1 MGKAGSARARSGDAA
16 YGSAMSDHEERLD
29 FNGTKR
35 RIREVPP
42 LIYSP
47 HTSDHPEPL
56 DRHPK
61 DDDEKERL
69 RLAELERIRTLIEVA
84 EEKRNFK
91 LMDAYAAHVEGAKQ
105 SKAASKLFLHAFVQ
119 FPTDIEITPESEVE
133 MLAQAVAFIN
143 RNYGGN
149 AVFHARLDRDEKGR
163 HGVDVFYAPR
173 YEKTTAKGVTEWISL
188 SKFSKEMA
196 RDRLGKRQKTVKNK
210 TTGEFDPVVDEKTG
224 EPVMLW
230 NDSGYFQGR
239 ALQDAWH
246 EHLRDDMGLEWAER
260 GKRKKSREPDRV
272 EPEEYAAEQEA
283 KKFQA
288 ELEHQLKPKKFKL
301 KHPTATFGDEP
312 EPETPPKRPYEDEVG
327 NLLANTKQ
335 EALKAAERAVEGRMK
350 DVEGEAVQMRSEAQQ
365 ELSEARRARS
375 EAEQALDFERDQAR
389 MEVEAA
395 NTHGITDYR
404 SAYRH
409 AEERQAFRISS
420 LETKLA
426 TAEKKSALW
435 EGSFQILIKALKAI
449 LSDDL
454 YQSVKQI
461 FDPEFDKLKED
472 LSKPPEPKT
481 PLQNFGRDNPTP
493 S

>member
-1 MGKAGSARARSGDAA
+1 MGKSGSARARSGDAA
-16 YGSAMSDHEERLD
+16 YGAAMSDHEERLD

-61 DDDEKERL
+61 DDEEKERL

-173 YEKTTAKGVTEWISL
+173 YEKTAAKGVTEWISL
-188 SKFSKEMA
+188 SKFSKELA

-210 TTGEFDPVVDEKTG
+210 KTGEFDPVFDKDG
-224 EPVMLW
+224 EPVMVW

-246 EHLRDDMGLEWAER
+246 EHLRDDMGLDWAER
-260 GKRKKSREPDRV
+260 GKRKTSREPDRV

-283 KKFQA
+283 AKFQA
-288 ELEHQLKPKKFKL
+288 ELEHQIKPKKFKL

-312 EPETPPKRPYEDEVG
+312 EPETPPTRPYEDEVG

-335 EALKAAERAVEGRMK
+335 KALKAAESAVERRRNA
-350 DVEGEAVQMRSEAQQ
+350 VEEEVTQMRAAAQQ

-404 SAYRH
+404 SAYRD
-409 AEERQAFRISS
+409 AEERNAFRISS

-426 TAEKKSALW
+426 AAEKAVGLW
-435 EGSFQILIKALKAI
+435 KGGFEILVKTLKGI
-449 LSDDL
+449 LPENL
-454 YQSVKQI
+454 YQSVKQK
-461 FDPEFDKLKED
+461 FDPEFNQLKEN
-472 LSKPPEPKT
+472 LEKPEQSRPRPKS
-481 PLQNFGRDNPTP
+481 GWSGP
-493 S
+493 SGP

>member
-29 FNGTKR
+29 FNGSKR

-91 LMDAYAAHVEGAKQ
+91 LMDAYAAHVEGTKQ
-105 SKAASKLFLHAFVQ
+105 SKAASKLFLHAFIQ

-196 RDRLGKRQKTVKNK
+196 RNRLGKRQKTVKNK
-210 TTGEFDPVVDEKTG
+210 KTGEFDPVFDKKTG
-224 EPVMLW
+224 EPVMVW

-288 ELEHQLKPKKFKL
+288 ELEHQLKPNKFKL

-335 EALKAAERAVEGRMK
+335 DALKAAERAAEGRRK
-350 DVEGEAVQMRSEAQQ
+350 AVEEEMVQIRAAAQQ

-404 SAYRH
+404 NAYRD
-409 AEERQAFRISS
+409 AEERNAFRISS
-420 LETKLA
+420 LEAKLA
-426 TAEKKSALW
+426 TAEKAAVLW
-435 EGSFQILIKALKAI
+435 KGGFEILVKTLKGM
-449 LSDDL
+449 LPESL
-454 YQSVKQI
+454 YQSVKQK
-461 FDPEFDKLKED
+461 FDPEFNEIKKNLDKPEQ
-472 LSKPPEPKT
+472 SKPRPKS
-481 PLQNFGRDNPTP
+481 GWSGP
-493 S
+493 SGP